1 MKLLRMHGDFT
12 ALEWDA
18 KGNVLQILA
27 KMEVFARKDMTH
39 SHVTAGTLQ
48 IKYNLVDTCCSEKYK
63 TVKRFGITII
73 IILIHE
79 IDGHPS
85 KGRFVLMKSGSI

>member
-12 ALEWDA
+12 VLESDA
-18 KGNVLQILA
+18 KENVLQILA

-39 SHVTAGTLQ
+39 LHVTAGTLQ
-48 IKYNLVDTCCSEKYK
+48 IRYKLVDTYCCEKCK
-63 TVKRFGITII
+63 NVKRFGITI

-85 KGRFVLMKSGSI
+85 KVRFVLMKSESI

>member
-27 KMEVFARKDMTH
+27 KMEVFARKDMIH
-39 SHVTAGTLQ
+39 LHVTAGTLQ
-48 IKYNLVDTCCSEKYK
+48 IE
-63 TVKRFGITII
+63 
-73 IILIHE
+73 
-79 IDGHPS
+79 
-85 KGRFVLMKSGSI
+85 